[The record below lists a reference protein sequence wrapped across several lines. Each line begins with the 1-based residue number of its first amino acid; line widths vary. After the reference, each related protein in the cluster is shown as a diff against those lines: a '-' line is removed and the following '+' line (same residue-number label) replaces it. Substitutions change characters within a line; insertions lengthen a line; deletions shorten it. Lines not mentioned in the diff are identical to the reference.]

1 MRARQLLLGL
11 IYPPKCPFCGRILE
25 RGEEGWCASCQEEL
39 PWTGPDDGK
48 AVDGC
53 DACLSPLWYGDAV
66 REAVHRYKFEGGRI
80 HAKLFGRLMAQCLQD
95 RWTGR
100 ADLIAWVPLRPERR
114 KKRGYDQAELLARRV
129 GEAAALPVAPTLEKI
144 RAAGEQS
151 RLQSEEDRRANIA
164 GAYRA
169 LPGLDLAGKR
179 VVLVDD
185 VVTTG
190 STLGECAACLRSAGA
205 EAVVGLTLAR
215 ARR

>member
-1 MRARQLLLGL
+1 MKLAEALQL
-11 IYPPKCPFCGRILE
+11 
-25 RGEEGWCASCQEEL
+25 
-39 PWTGPDDGK
+39 
-48 AVDGC
+48 
-53 DACLSPLWYGDAV
+53 
-66 REAVHRYKFEGGRI
+66 
-80 HAKLFGRLMAQCLQD
+80 
-95 RWTGR
+95 R
-100 ADLIAWVPLRPERR
+100 ADLQKRMEQLASRLYDNATVQEGDAPAEDPAALLAEYEDCAARLEDLMARINRTNSETRTER
-114 KKRGYDQAELLARRV
+114 GTLTELLARRV

>member
-1 MRARQLLLGL
+1 MSFRPYRHRPSPAQTAPRAH
-11 IYPPKCPFCGRILE
+11 P
-25 RGEEGWCASCQEEL
+25 ASI
-39 PWTGPDDGK
+39 GP
-48 AVDGC
+48 A
-53 DACLSPLWYGDAV
+53 
-66 REAVHRYKFEGGRI
+66 
-80 HAKLFGRLMAQCLQD
+80 
-95 RWTGR
+95 
-100 ADLIAWVPLRPERR
+100 ADS
-114 KKRGYDQAELLARRV
+114 
-129 GEAAALPVAPTLEKI
+129 LEKI